1 MSKISKY
8 VKLDKNIL
16 LEYTY
21 NDGNLIS
28 EPYNVLVNSKYKSQS
43 YLAADTSA
51 TGNTVSNQLFKLD
64 SVSGRYGKIDTD
76 YYTFLQVKNY
86 SSGNQ

>member
-51 TGNTVSNQLFKLD
+51 TGILYL
-64 SVSGRYGKIDTD
+64 I
-76 YYTFLQVKNY
+76 NY
-86 SSGNQ
+86 LNLIVR